1 MTSDILL
8 EHVDERGV
16 CTVTMNRPDVHNAF
30 DDVLIGRLERT
41 FRKFQHRP
49 EVRVV
54 VLTGAGR
61 SFSAGAD
68 LNWMKRMAGYTRQEN
83 FDDAMALA
91 TMLDAIHRCP
101 KPTIAHVQGAAFGG
115 GVGLV
120 AACDIAIASAR
131 ATFAL
136 TEVKLGLIPATIGPY
151 VVEAIGARACRRY
164 FQTAERFSA
173 AEAHRLGLLH
183 EVAEDD
189 AALDA
194 RRDEIIAAL
203 LAGGPHAQA
212 AARDLITAVAH
223 KPVDD
228 AMLGDTAS
236 RIADIRV
243 SDEGQEGLQAFL
255 EKRKA
260 AWVGE

>member
-30 DDVLIGRLERT
+30 DDVLIGRLERL
-41 FRKFQHRP
+41 FRGFEHRP

-54 VLTGAGR
+54 VLAGNGR

-68 LNWMKRMAGYTRQEN
+68 LNWMKRMAGYTRQQN
-83 FDDAMALA
+83 FDDAMGLA
-91 TMLDAIHRCP
+91 TMLEAIYRCP
-101 KPTIAHVQGAAFGG
+101 KPTIAHVHGAAFGG

-120 AACDIAIASAR
+120 AACDIAIASAK
-131 ATFAL
+131 ASFAL
-136 TEVKLGLIPATIGPY
+136 TEVKLGLIPATIAPY

-164 FQTAERFSA
+164 FQTAERFTA
-173 AEAHRLGLLH
+173 LEACRLGLVH
-183 EVAEDD
+183 EVCDEDH
-189 AALDA
+189 LDA
-194 RRDEIIAAL
+194 KRDEIIAAL
-203 LAGGPHAQA
+203 LLGGPHAQA
-212 AARDLITAVAH
+212 AARDLIGAVAH

-228 AMLGDTAS
+228 AMLADTAA

-255 EKRKA
+255 EKRGA
-260 AWVGE
+260 SWVGS

>member
-1 MTSDILL
+1 MTSSDILL

-30 DDVLIGRLERT
+30 DDVLISRLERT
-41 FRKFQHRP
+41 FRGFQHRP

-54 VLTGAGR
+54 VLAGNGR

-83 FDDAMALA
+83 FDDALALA
-91 TMLDAIHRCP
+91 TMLEAIYRCP

-120 AACDIAIASAR
+120 AACDIALASDR

-173 AEAHRLGLLH
+173 AEAHRLGLVH
-183 EVAEDD
+183 EVCDEDH
-189 AALDA
+189 LDA
-194 RRDEIIAAL
+194 KRDEIIAAL
-203 LAGGPHAQA
+203 LQGGPHAQA
-212 AARDLITAVAH
+212 AARDLIGAVAH

-228 AMLGDTAS
+228 AVLKDTAA

-255 EKRKA
+255 GKRKP